1 MSNESCFPE
10 TANLSLWLLK
20 LKEQRLCRAP
30 RGALAWRYPSALGGA
45 LGMVVRFSV
54 LFHALDERKW
64 GQAMTEENFYITDSM
79 CKKTGPFS
87 AREIGNLQRRSLMDP
102 TSVVT
107 DSAGVLQTELQRF
120 DADANSKHQPPPPI
134 PPLEEKKARVASEDQ
149 LLLRRTILMVLATS
163 AVRLNSWLFAGKRPP
178 RTGGNSS
185 GPPKPLSLTELATPF
200 NQLPI
205 ERLYPQKPISG
216 ERP

>member
-1 MSNESCFPE
+1 VSNESCFPE

-64 GQAMTEENFYITDSM
+64 GQPMTEENFYITDAQG
-79 CKKTGPFS
+79 KKVGPLS
-87 AREIGNLQRRSLMDP
+87 AREIGELRRRHLIAP
-102 TSVVT
+102 NSVVT
-107 DSAGVLQTELQRF
+107 DAAGALQTNLHRF
-120 DADANSKHQPPPPI
+120 DTDDSSNYAPPPPI
-134 PPLEEKKARVASEDQ
+134 PPLEDRKVSVAGQ
-149 LLLRRTILMVLATS
+149 GLQTLRRIFLTVLIIS
-163 AVRLNSWLFAGKRPP
+163 AIKLFSWLFSAKKPQRG
-178 RTGGNSS
+178 TGASS
-185 GPPKPLSLTELATPF
+185 FGPPKWKPTPLTSE
-200 NQLPI
+200 QL
-205 ERLYPQKPISG
+205 ERFYPQETRGG